1 MIAWRPFTYQGV
13 TYSLDHLHPKEFTFT
28 QPGKGALP
36 ALDYQVRVAY
46 GLHCFTRGSKPNDV
60 ADPTLRYGDS
70 REDRIFDFDR
80 YGWSQQLP
88 EIVAALPR
96 TKCFHTG
103 HGNFFVVRQVDAA
116 TGLHV
121 DYEVYFNAVRSSVDG
136 NAIDLYIQS
145 AYVRDKLHRG
155 RPAAKPIG
163 FFVILFNRQKN
174 RLINAPP

>member
-1 MIAWRPFTYQGV
+1 MYQGV
-13 TYSLDHLHPKEFTFT
+13 TYPLDHLHPKEVTFT
-28 QPGKGALP
+28 QPAKGTSP
-36 ALDYQVRVAY
+36 ALDYRVRVAY
-46 GLHCFTRGSKPNDV
+46 GLHCFTRGAKPGDV
-60 ADPTLRYGDS
+60 NNLALRYGDS

-88 EIVAALPR
+88 QIVVALPR

-103 HGNFFVVRQVDAA
+103 HGNFFVVRQVNAA
-116 TGLHV
+116 TGQHV

-136 NAIDLYIQS
+136 IAIDLHIQS
-145 AYVRDKLHRG
+145 AYVRDSAHRG

-174 RLINAPP
+174 RPITTPPKP